1 MSIRSGWLRCVA
13 VLWLLVFFLSCGGSS
28 SKSAFLYLASQGTDP
43 GTVTAYSIDLSKGTL
58 SSSTGQLTP
67 VGKSANTGTQPS
79 ALLFNPTQ
87 TFAYTA
93 NTGSDDISTFTVNKD
108 GSLAAAQ
115 STTKVYSAPGNATR
129 PIALA
134 MDPAAHFLF
143 VANEGVFVSNTDPTL
158 NIAGNLSVFSIGS
171 GGALTAVPNSPF
183 PLLET
188 SPPLPVK
195 AAQPLPSAVAVSNQ
209 GNFVYVTDRTN
220 GCVLGFSFDSSTGAL
235 SPVPNQTVVVGSAP
249 NSVFSPPTGNFLYVA
264 NAASNDIDEFII
276 NSDGSLSSITTVGTT
291 TPVIATTG
299 NGPIA
304 MTSDPP
310 AKFLF
315 VVANQGNQVLGYLIN
330 HVTGVLSPVALTTGT
345 ASTGAGP
352 VAIAVRSDGSTN
364 GNYWVFTSNNG
375 ASTVSTFSLVYN
387 TGTLNPLPQLA
398 APLAPYGVAAR

>member
-13 VLWLLVFFLSCGGSS
+13 VLWLLLFFLSCGGSS
-28 SKSAFLYLASQGTDP
+28 SNSAFLYLASQGTTP

-67 VGKSANTGTQPS
+67 IGKAANTGTQPS

-108 GSLAAAQ
+108 GSLASAQATTPVAAAG
-115 STTKVYSAPGNATR
+115 KATR

-134 MDPAAHFLF
+134 MDSAAHFLF
-143 VANEGVFVSNTDPTL
+143 VANEGVFVSNTDPAL

-171 GGALTAVPNSPF
+171 GGALTAVPGSPF
-183 PLLET
+183 ALQET
-188 SPPLPVK
+188 SPPLTVTP
-195 AAQPLPSAVAVSNQ
+195 AQPLPSAVAVSNQ

-220 GCVLGFSFDSSTGAL
+220 GCVLGFSFDSTSGAL
-235 SPVPNQTVVVGSAP
+235 SPVPNQTVLVGTSP
-249 NSVFSPPTGNFLYVA
+249 NAVFSPPAGDFLYVA
-264 NAASNDIDEFII
+264 NAGSNDIYEFVI
-276 NSDGSLSSITTVGTT
+276 NADGSLTSITTVGTT
-291 TPVIATTG
+291 TPVIASTG
-299 NGPIA
+299 NGPVA
-304 MTSDPP
+304 MASDPP

-330 HVTGVLSPVALTTGT
+330 HVTGALSPVALTTGT

>member
-79 ALLFNPTQ
+79 ALLFNATQ

-93 NTGSDDISTFTVNKD
+93 NTGSNNISTFTVNKD

-115 STTKVYSAPGNATR
+115 GATPAGLR
-129 PIALA
+129 PVALA
-134 MDPAAHFLF
+134 MDSAAHFLF
-143 VANEGVFVSNTDPTL
+143 VANEGNPAQNVG
-158 NIAGNLSVFSIGS
+158 GNVSVFSIGS
-171 GGALTAVPNSPF
+171 GGALTEVPNSPF
-183 PLLET
+183 PLQET
-188 SPPLPVK
+188 SPPLVVTP
-195 AAQPLPSAVAVSNQ
+195 APPLPTAVAVSNQ
-209 GNFVYVTDRTN
+209 GNFVYVTDRNN
-220 GCVLGFSFDSSTGAL
+220 GCVLGFSFDSTSGAL
-235 SPVPNQTVVVGSAP
+235 SPVPGQIFLVGSAP

-264 NAASNDIDEFII
+264 NAASNDIYEFII

-304 MTSDPP
+304 MASDPP

-330 HVTGVLSPVALTTGT
+330 HVTGVLSPVALTIGT

-352 VAIAVRSDGSTN
+352 VGIAVRSDGSTN

>member
-1 MSIRSGWLRCVA
+1 
-13 VLWLLVFFLSCGGSS
+13 
-28 SKSAFLYLASQGTDP
+28 
-43 GTVTAYSIDLSKGTL
+43 
-58 SSSTGQLTP
+58 
-67 VGKSANTGTQPS
+67 
-79 ALLFNPTQ
+79 
-87 TFAYTA
+87 
-93 NTGSDDISTFTVNKD
+93 
-108 GSLAAAQ
+108 
-115 STTKVYSAPGNATR
+115 
-129 PIALA
+129 

-158 NIAGNLSVFSIGS
+158 NIAGNLSVFSIGP

-188 SPPLPVK
+188 SPPLPVTT
-195 AAQPLPSAVAVSNQ
+195 AQPLPSAVAVSNQ
-209 GNFVYVTDRTN
+209 GNFVYVADRTN
-220 GCVLGFSFDSSTGAL
+220 GCVLGFSFDSTTGAL
-235 SPVPNQTVVVGSAP
+235 SPVPNQTVVVGNAP
-249 NSVFSPPTGNFLYVA
+249 NAVFSPPTGNFLYVA
-264 NAASNDIDEFII
+264 NAGSNDIYEFII

-304 MTSDPP
+304 MLSDPP

-315 VVANQGNQVLGYLIN
+315 VLANQGNQVQGYLIN
-330 HVTGVLSPVALTTGT
+330 HVTGVLSPVALTTGV

-352 VAIAVRSDGSTN
+352 VALAIRSDGNAN
-364 GNYWVFTSNNG
+364 GNYWLFTSNNG

>member
-28 SKSAFLYLASQGTDP
+28 SKSAFLYLTSQGTVP
-43 GTVTAYSIDLSKGTL
+43 GTVTAYSIDLGKGTL

-67 VGKSANTGTQPS
+67 VGKSAAAGSQPS
-79 ALLFNPTQ
+79 ALLFDSAQ
-87 TFAYTA
+87 SFAYTA

-108 GSLAAAQ
+108 GSLAPAQ
-115 STTKVYSAPGNATR
+115 ATTKVYSAPGNATR
-129 PIALA
+129 PVALA

-158 NIAGNLSVFSIGS
+158 NIAGNLSVFSIGP

-183 PLLET
+183 PLRET
-188 SPPLPVK
+188 SPPLPVTT
-195 AAQPLPSAVAVSNQ
+195 AQPLPSAVAVSNQ
-209 GNFVYVTDRTN
+209 GNFVYVADRTN
-220 GCVLGFSFDSSTGAL
+220 GCVLGFSFDSTSGAL
-235 SPVPNQTVVVGSAP
+235 SQVPNQTVLVGTSP
-249 NSVFSPPTGNFLYVA
+249 NAVFSPPTGNFLYVA
-264 NAASNDIDEFII
+264 NAGSNDIYEFII

-291 TPVIATTG
+291 TAVIATTG

-304 MTSDPP
+304 MASDPP

-315 VVANQGNQVLGYLIN
+315 VLANQGNQVQGYLIN
-330 HVTGVLSPVALTTGT
+330 HVTGVLSPVALNIGV

-352 VAIAVRSDGSTN
+352 VGLAIRSDGSTN
-364 GNYWVFTSNNG
+364 GNYWLFTSNNG